1 MSTLLRSLNCV
12 SRCSTRPASAICRP
26 LPTKYFTHAIHPATS
41 SGARTITSS
50 HSRPHETTLLQFIQ
64 DRIAYATHRSR
75 LFRPLSRSGRPSG
88 RFDDGNEGGSRGPW
102 FNNIPDNAVIWGILG
117 LNGLI
122 YLAWQRAKY
131 DYVRPTRFMS
141 LVRSLIVQPFIFPA
155 NYARSKPFRVDAEQL
170 YD

>member
-1 MSTLLRSLNCV
+1 MGCIRKHATISLRATMSTLLRSLNCV

-26 LPTKYFTHAIHPATS
+26 LPTKYFTNAIHPATN

-64 DRIAYATHRSR
+64 DRITYATHRSR
-75 LFRPLSRSGRPSG
+75 LFRPLSRGSRPSG
-88 RFDDGNEGGSRGPW
+88 RFDDGNGGGSRGPW

-131 DYVRPTRFMS
+131 DYVCPPRFMS
-141 LVRSLIVQPFIFPA
+141 LVMLLTI
-155 NYARSKPFRVDAEQL
+155 
-170 YD
+170 